1 MIWMGL
7 FTRAEHLPPPHPRQ
21 EPRIPLPLNVESLR
35 EVFRDCVDFAERK
48 VVLAGRPDREITLCF
63 LNGMVKMERVSD
75 YVLRPMAQDE
85 ALAACPDMAAA
96 RAHMAAGALYNLGV
110 NQRSTMDEA
119 VGDLIVGCCLLLFPG
134 EPGALSFFVGT
145 EDKRSISPPNNETVL
160 KGARDAFVESL
171 RTNTSLARRHLK
183 APELRIKE
191 QIVGRQSLTLVD
203 VLYLDGIANPDT
215 VRQVEERLGRM
226 DIDGVLA
233 TGNLEEYLIDET
245 NTPFPLIQYTERPDR
260 FCAGLAEGRV
270 GILVDGIPL
279 GYLAPGT
286 IGSFLRAGQDKSNN
300 WMLASVLT
308 LLRYACMLITLFLP
322 AFYIA
327 VVTFHQE
334 MIPTRLALS
343 IIAAKR
349 DVPFV
354 TVFEVL
360 IMLLAFE
367 ILQEAGLRLP
377 QSIGQTVS
385 IIGGLVVGQA
395 AVEAKIVSPA
405 VLIAV
410 AIAGIAGYTMPSQ
423 ELAGALRIWRFLL
436 AVLASI
442 AGVFGMVVG
451 GAALVYHLAGIES
464 FGVAYLAPFAAGG
477 GPSDLGRAITR
488 QPLPRTKLR
497 PDYLHPGN
505 RRNQG

>member
-1 MIWMGL
+1 MGL
-7 FTRAEHLPPPHPRQ
+7 FQRGRPLPPAHPRQ
-21 EPRIPLPLNVESLR
+21 QPRIPLPLSLESLR
-35 EVFRDCVDFAERK
+35 EVFRDCVDFGERSVALGGDDGK
-48 VVLAGRPDREITLCF
+48 EITLCF

-85 ALAACPDMAAA
+85 ALAVCPDMTAV

-110 NQRSTMDEA
+110 NQRTTMDEA

-134 EPGALSFFVGT
+134 VPGALSFFVGT
-145 EDKRSISPPNNETVL
+145 EEKRSISPPESETVL

-171 RTNTSLARRHLK
+171 RTNTSLVRRHLK
-183 APELRIKE
+183 APELKIKE

-203 VLYLDGIANPDT
+203 VLYLDGIANPET
-215 VRQVEERLGRM
+215 VAQAEERLAKI
-226 DIDGVLA
+226 DIDAVIA

-245 NTPFPLIQYTERPDR
+245 DTPFPLIQYTERPDK

-270 GILVDGIPL
+270 GILVDGLPL

-286 IGSFLRAGQDKSNN
+286 IGSFLRASQDKSNN

-308 LLRYACMLITLFLP
+308 VLRYACMLITLFLP

-442 AGVFGMVVG
+442 AGVFGMVMG

-464 FGVAYLAPFAAGG
+464 FGVAYLAPFAGEGG
-477 GPSDLGRAITR
+477 QASLDRAVLR

-497 PDYLHPGN
+497 PAELKTKN
-505 RRNQG
+505 RRNQR